1 MAELVAA
8 NSVFDHLT
16 DLMMAQRAVGRFDYF
31 RSAEDR
37 REFLGRLSAFYADA
51 GVEVRKP

>member
-1 MAELVAA
+1 VAELVAA
-8 NSVFDHLT
+8 NAVFDHMT

-31 RSAEDR
+31 RSLDDR
-37 REFLGRLSAFYADA
+37 QRFLERLSAFFVAA